1 MCGKRELIAP
11 RPLLMMVYVSRPQR
25 GLRPVQRR
33 VKQAEVPECP
43 TARSSIRDRTSSS
56 VRYSTIGARSATRV
70 FQGVG
75 IPVADTDGSFLDS
88 PFMPAACGHPMN
100 CPDRRLLTADPVFL
114 RKKREKT
121 LILFAQTH
129 GALRSG
135 SKRPVRMTP
144 NDWLK

>member
-1 MCGKRELIAP
+1 MMVYVS
-11 RPLLMMVYVSRPQR
+11 RPQLMMVYVSRPQR
-25 GLRPVQRR
+25 CHRPVQRR

-43 TARSSIRDRTSSS
+43 TVRSSIRDRASSS
-56 VRYSTIGARSATRV
+56 VRHSTIGVRSEPKA
-70 FQGVG
+70 FQDVG

-88 PFMPAACGHPMN
+88 PFMPAARGRPMN

-114 RKKREKT
+114 RKQREKT

-129 GALRSG
+129 GALRSD

>member
-1 MCGKRELIAP
+1 M
-11 RPLLMMVYVSRPQR
+11 
-25 GLRPVQRR
+25 QRR

-56 VRYSTIGARSATRV
+56 VRYSTIGVRSATRV
-70 FQGVG
+70 FQDVG

-121 LILFAQTH
+121 HPLCSNAWCAAKRLQTA
-129 GALRSG
+129 G
-135 SKRPVRMTP
+135 
-144 NDWLK
+144 